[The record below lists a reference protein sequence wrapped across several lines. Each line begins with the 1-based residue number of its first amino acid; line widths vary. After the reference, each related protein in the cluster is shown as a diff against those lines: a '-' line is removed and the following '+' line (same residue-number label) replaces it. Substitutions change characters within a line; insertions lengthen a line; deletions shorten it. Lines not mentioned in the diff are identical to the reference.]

1 MMTSVQHACSP
12 LRAERI
18 ASIDV
23 FRGLTMLLML
33 FVNDIGDIDLGHI
46 QNAPWWL
53 KHMPNDVDGMT
64 VADVILPCFL
74 FIVGLAIPIAL
85 ERRVAIG
92 DSLTKLSWHIVI
104 RAMALIFIGLCMV
117 NSCHGCRLDEA
128 AMGMSGAW
136 WRIGMF
142 SGVVMFWNRYPT
154 SQGAKRWLFAV
165 MRIFAAVLLV
175 YLLAIYRSVD
185 GDTSAWLQP
194 RWWGIIGL
202 IGWAY
207 FVSAFVWLA
216 CRNNGAA
223 LMGVFALLIAQNIG
237 VRSGMLSWWGSIIDA
252 THGWFP
258 GPGIASDASMVI
270 AGMAVATLF
279 RPASSASTPRSRIVW
294 TWIFGLG
301 FTAAGLLLQP
311 LWGIHKSGGTPSWI
325 LCSLG
330 IACAA
335 YAFLYWLIDVKR
347 IVGWTAFL
355 APAGSNT
362 LLMYMLPYIFYSMLS
377 ILGID
382 YLQTHFQEGW
392 PGVARAAVI
401 AMCLVVVTGVMTRCG
416 IRLKV

>member
-1 MMTSVQHACSP
+1 MTTSVRDACSP
-12 LRAERI
+12 PPAERT

-46 QNAPWWL
+46 QNAPCWL
-53 KHMPNDVDGMT
+53 KHMPGDVDGMT
-64 VADVILPCFL
+64 PADAIFPCFL

-92 DSLTKLSWHIVI
+92 DSLTKLSWHIVT
-104 RAMALIFIGLCMV
+104 RAMALVFIGLCMV
-117 NSCHGCRLDEA
+117 NSCYGCRLDEA

-142 SGVVMFWNRYPT
+142 SGVVVFWNRYPAA
-154 SQGAKRWLFAV
+154 QGAKQWLFAA
-165 MRIFAAVLLV
+165 MRILAAGWLI
-175 YLLAIYRSVD
+175 YLLAIYRAQDGGASV
-185 GDTSAWLQP
+185 WLRP
-194 RWWGIIGL
+194 RWWGIIGI

-207 FVSAFVWLA
+207 LVSAWVWLL
-216 CRNNGAA
+216 CRNHGSA

-237 VRSGMLSWWGSIIDA
+237 VRSGMLPWWGSMTEA

-258 GPGIASDASMVI
+258 GLDIGWYASMVI
-270 AGMAVATLF
+270 AGMTVATLF
-279 RPASSASTPRSRIVW
+279 RHDSPASTPRSRIAW
-294 TWIFGLG
+294 TLIFGLG
-301 FTAAGLLLQP
+301 FAAAGLLLRP
-311 LWGIHKSGGTPSWI
+311 LWGIHKSGGTPAWI
-325 LCSLG
+325 LCSLA
-330 IACAA
+330 IACVA
-335 YAFLYWLIDVKR
+335 YALLYWLIDVKK
-347 IVGWTAFL
+347 IVGWTAFI

-401 AMCLVVVTGVMTRCG
+401 AMCLVAVTGVLTRCG